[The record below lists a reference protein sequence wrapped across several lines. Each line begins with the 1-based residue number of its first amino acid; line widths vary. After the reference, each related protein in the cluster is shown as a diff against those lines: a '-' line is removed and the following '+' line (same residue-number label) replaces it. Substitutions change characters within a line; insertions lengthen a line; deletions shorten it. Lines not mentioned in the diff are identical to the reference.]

1 MSDTVIT
8 VRGTAREEH
17 AAERAV
23 VRVGVGHDGPRREAV
38 VSTAAATAD
47 RVRAGLEP
55 LQAAGA
61 VSTWSSDRVAIW
73 SDRPW
78 NADGRRLPLVYH
90 ASVAFVAT
98 FVAFDELAR
107 WVEEVGLLD
116 GVDVGSI
123 AWELTD
129 ETRDAALERVRTR
142 AVQDA
147 KAGALVYARAAGL
160 QSVRAV
166 AIADPGL
173 LSGPEPG
180 MPVPGAAP
188 MARAF
193 AAKEAS
199 GPALA
204 FTPADLEVAA
214 EVEARF
220 SAS

>member
-8 VRGTAREEH
+8 VRGRAREEH
-17 AAERAV
+17 PAERAV
-23 VRVGVGHDGPRREAV
+23 VRVGVSHDGPHREAV
-38 VSTAAATAD
+38 VTAATTTAD

-61 VSTWSSDRVAIW
+61 VSAWSSDRVAIW

-78 NADGRRLPLVYH
+78 NADGKQLPLVYH
-90 ASVAFVAT
+90 ASVAFLAT
-98 FVAFDELAR
+98 FVEFDELAR

-129 ETRDAALERVRTR
+129 ETREAVLERVRTR
-142 AVQDA
+142 AVEDA
-147 KAGALVYARAAGL
+147 QARALVYARAAGL
-160 QSVRAV
+160 QSVRAA

-173 LSGPEPG
+173 LSAPEPG
-180 MPVPGAAP
+180 TPMPGAAP

-193 AAKEAS
+193 AAKDSS
-199 GPALA
+199 GPSLAL
-204 FTPADLEVAA
+204 TPADLEVTA
-214 EVEARF
+214 EVEGRF
-220 SAS
+220 TAG